1 MKRSYFLLFIFLVSL
16 WGCPTRKQVPQPPP
30 PKPPEP
36 QIEQAPEAKKPQSLY
51 QLPQGGYVMIV
62 SQQQQLAY
70 DWMDVIE
77 ILKGMAPLV
86 GPAPWFFRMM
96 A

>member
-1 MKRSYFLLFIFLVSL
+1 MKRSSYFLLFICLISL
-16 WGCPTRKQVPQPPP
+16 WGCPTKKQIPPP
-30 PKPPEP
+30 QKPPEP
-36 QIEQAPEAKKPQSLY
+36 QIEQQKPQSY
-51 QLPQGGYVMIV
+51 YFMKQGDQLLVVRMQVQI
-62 SQQQQLAY
+62 AY